1 MALAVNESPSSRVYL
16 VELPWQFLSKVQTF
30 VGNLSYLESDR
41 HQIMRYLFS
50 FYSDSGKIALQ
61 SILAH
66 KLRAFLTLIGI
77 IIGVAAVVVVGASV
91 SGLNTYVTDRVAK
104 LLGAN
109 HFMMARMAFQGRMSD
124 EDFERMNRRNK
135 RLNWDDYEWVK
146 EHCTSCSEVG
156 AEVGGQVDLKQDGI
170 EFPGAIVFGVT
181 SNMAEIEDKT
191 IADGRFISNDE
202 VQRSAYVCV
211 LGSDIKEKFFPNVD
225 PIGLVLKVRGLPMR
239 VVGVEDKRGA
249 FFGDSL
255 DRHIYIPAT
264 THLQIF
270 GRNGLQIHGKAPTRE
285 NFQPTIEDA
294 RVTMRNKHRLKGNEE
309 DDFGL
314 VNVEA
319 LNNQIDQF
327 TGSIAAVVVPIT
339 LITLVV
345 GGIVVMNIMLVSVT
359 ERTFEIGLRKA
370 VGATRKQIL
379 LQFLIESGM
388 LCAFGGVMGLLVAY
402 GVTTLITVLAGI
414 TMTITIGY
422 ILLAIIVSSVIGMIA
437 GIYPAFKAARLDP
450 IIALTKTT

>member
-1 MALAVNESPSSRVYL
+1 
-16 VELPWQFLSKVQTF
+16 
-30 VGNLSYLESDR
+30 
-41 HQIMRYLFS
+41 MRYL
-50 FYSDSGKIALQ
+50 YSVYADSAKIALQ

-91 SGLNTYVTDRVAK
+91 SGLNSYVTERVAK

-109 HFMMARMAFQGRMSD
+109 HFMMARMAFSGRMSD
-124 EDFERMNRRNK
+124 EEFERRNRRNK
-135 RLNWDDYEWVK
+135 RLNWDDYEWVRD
-146 EHCTSCSEVG
+146 HCASC
-156 AEVGGQVDLKQDGI
+156 AEVGVEVGSQVDLKQDGI
-170 EFPGAIVFGVT
+170 EFPGAIIFGVT
-181 SNMAEIEDKT
+181 SNMSEIEDKT
-191 IADGRFISNDE
+191 ITEGRFISADE
-202 VQRSAYVCV
+202 VGRSALVCV
-211 LGSDIKEKFFPNVD
+211 LGSDIKEKFFPSTD
-225 PIGLVLKVRGLPMR
+225 AIAKTLKIRGLPMH
-239 VVGVEDKRGA
+239 VVGVEEKRGA

-255 DRHIYIPAT
+255 DRHVYIPAT
-264 THLQIF
+264 THMQIF
-270 GRNGLQIHGKAPTRE
+270 GRNGLQIHGKAPARD
-285 NFQPTIEDA
+285 NFQTTIEDA
-294 RVTMRNKHRLKGNEE
+294 RLQMRNRHRLKGNEE

-314 VNVEA
+314 VNVEE

-339 LITLVV
+339 AITLLV

-379 LQFLIESGM
+379 MQFQIESAM
-388 LCAFGGVMGLLVAY
+388 LCAFGGVIGLLAAY
-402 GVTTLITVLAGI
+402 GIVSLITSLAGI

-422 ILLAIIVSSVIGMIA
+422 ILLALGVSTVVGMIA

>member
-1 MALAVNESPSSRVYL
+1 
-16 VELPWQFLSKVQTF
+16 
-30 VGNLSYLESDR
+30 
-41 HQIMRYLFS
+41 MRYLYS
-50 FYSDSGKIALQ
+50 VYSDAARIALQ

-91 SGLNTYVTDRVAK
+91 SGLNTYVTDKVAK

-109 HFMMARMAFQGRMSD
+109 HFMMARMAFQGRRTDD
-124 EDFERMNRRNK
+124 EFERMNRRNK
-135 RLNWDDYEWVK
+135 RLTWDDYEWVRD
-146 EHCTSCSEVG
+146 HCSSCSEVG
-156 AEVGGQVDLKQDGI
+156 VEVGSGTDLNQDGI

-181 SNMAEIEDKT
+181 PNMETIEGKVIT
-191 IADGRFISNDE
+191 EGRFISNDE
-202 VQRSAYVCV
+202 VQRSALVVV
-211 LGSDIKEKFFPNVD
+211 LGSEIKEKFFPGVD
-225 PIGLVLKVRGLPMR
+225 PIGKTLKVRGLPMQ
-239 VVGVEDKRGA
+239 VIGVEESRGS

-270 GRNGLQIHGKAPTRE
+270 GRNGLQIHGSAQSRE
-285 NFQPTIEDA
+285 HFQGAIEDA
-294 RVTMRNKHRLKGNEE
+294 RVSMRNKHRLKGSEE

-314 VNVEA
+314 VDVET

-339 LITLVV
+339 LITLIV

-370 VGATRKQIL
+370 VGATRRQIL
-379 LQFLIESGM
+379 TQFLIESGM
-388 LCAFGGVMGLLVAY
+388 LCAFGGVLGLLVAW
-402 GVTTLITVLAGI
+402 GVTTLITALAQI